1 MSECAVDDVPAGAQ
15 AAAGNSPSPDFTDDS
30 STALG
35 LSHARVLQ
43 IRTLDDFR
51 AHFLDL
57 DHEQRE
63 HYARLL
69 RIGRPRPMP
78 RHATLVDLGVAIDAK
93 TGQPL
98 MDPDDPTLRDRDCDP
113 DLVGVG
119 PDEMARILEKKAQEA
134 EDRDGEGPAY
144 FAALMARQVAHH
156 GHGGGKAARKK
167 PTSSSGGSIV
177 QRMVVE
183 SIEASIGTHAAGPS
197 RSPRAAASA

>member
-1 MSECAVDDVPAGAQ
+1 MIERAVDDVPAGAQ
-15 AAAGNSPSPDFTDDS
+15 AAAGNSPSPAFTDDS
-30 STALG
+30 STLLG
-35 LSHARVLQ
+35 LSHARTLT

-51 AHFLDL
+51 ANYLTL

-78 RHATLVDLGVAIDAK
+78 RHATLADLGVAIDAR

-98 MDPDDPTLRDRDCDP
+98 MDPDDPTLQERDCDP
-113 DLVGVG
+113 DLVGIG
-119 PDEMARILEKKAQEA
+119 PAEMANVLQKKAQEA
-134 EDRDGEGPAY
+134 DDRDGEGPAY

-167 PTSSSGGSIV
+167 PSSSAGGSIV

-183 SIEASIGTHAAGPS
+183 SIEASIGSSSPLAREQQGLTHP
-197 RSPRAAASA
+197 